1 MSHPSC
7 ILFDYGGTLD
17 DDGRHW
23 PVRWHAHF
31 QEAGAE
37 VPREAFL
44 AEFSR
49 IDAALPAGHD
59 LRRAGLEQ
67 TALLLGR
74 DLANALTPGR
84 PDLGEKAAAAFLAS
98 SRLFLRRNRPLL
110 ESLKA
115 RFRLGI
121 VSNFYG
127 NLDAVLASEGLS
139 PLFDAVA
146 DSACVGASKPDRRIF
161 EWTLQ
166 RLGAAPR
173 EALMVGDSPPADL
186 RGAEALGMPHAWL
199 AGRRPDAAPCCPGTP
214 VLASLM
220 DLRPLLLGEP
230 PAAAGII
237 AAGLGERLRG
247 SHPGLPKPLV
257 PVGGKPLVLW
267 VARALFEAGV
277 ERLTVLLNTRGRE
290 AREELRRAFP
300 GRRIDFLEA
309 DTPSSFASFRL
320 VAKTLAAREER
331 FLISTVDALVPPAE
345 VRRFAAEAF
354 GPGPGPRAQAAVA
367 LTRFVDDEKPLWAEL
382 GDDGRVRAF
391 GDAVARRE
399 TVTCGL
405 YALTRE
411 AAASLPEA
419 APRLRDFWT
428 GLAASGAPVRG
439 VVLTDTVDVDRPED
453 IPAAERLISC
463 FGA

>member
-1 MSHPSC
+1 MPHPSC

-23 PVRWHAHF
+23 PVRWHTHF
-31 QEAGAE
+31 EEAGAS
-37 VPREAFL
+37 VPRDAFL
-44 AEFSR
+44 TAFSR
-49 IDAALPAGHD
+49 IDAALPSAHD
-59 LRRAGLEQ
+59 LRRAGLGE
-67 TALLLGR
+67 TASLLGA
-74 DLANALTPGR
+74 DLARELTPGR
-84 PDLGEKAAAAFLAS
+84 PEVGEKAAEAFLAS
-98 SRLFLRRNRPLL
+98 SRRFLRRNRALL

-127 NLDAVLASEGLS
+127 NLDAVLASEGLD

-146 DSACVGASKPDRRIF
+146 DSARVGASKPDRRIF
-161 EWTLQ
+161 EWALQ

-199 AGRRPDAAPCCPGTP
+199 AGPRPDAAPCCAGTP
-214 VLASLM
+214 VLQSLL
-220 DLRPLLLGEP
+220 DLSPLLFGKP

-237 AAGLGERLRG
+237 AAGLGERMRG

-277 ERLTVLLNTRGRE
+277 ERLTVLFNSRGRE

-300 GRRIDFLEA
+300 GKRIDFLEA
-309 DTPSSFASFRL
+309 DTPTSFASFRL
-320 VAKTLAAREER
+320 VAKTLGAREER
-331 FLISTVDALVPPAE
+331 FLMSTVDALVPPAE

-354 GPGPGPRAQAAVA
+354 APGPGPAPRAAVA

-382 GDDGRVRAF
+382 SGDGTVAAF
-391 GDAVARRE
+391 GDSVSRRE

-411 AAASLPEA
+411 AAAALPES

-439 VVLTDTVDVDRPED
+439 VVLSDTVDVDRPED